1 MHLLK
6 EIEMRDI
13 KLKRIGDGVHVE
25 FYENGQMLGV
35 IDYSDKSMYYVDDA
49 VNNFH
54 SGLMSEELIKSYSIK
69 ENTNG

>member
-13 KLKRIGDGVHVE
+13 KLKRIGDSVHVE
-25 FYENGQMLGV
+25 FYEDEQLLGI
-35 IDYSDKSMYYVDDA
+35 IDYSDKSMHYVDDA

>member
-13 KLKRIGDGVHVE
+13 KLKRIGDSVHVE
-25 FYENGQMLGV
+25 FYEDGQMLGI
-35 IDYSDKSMYYVDDA
+35 IDYSDKSMHYVEDA

>member
-1 MHLLK
+1 MHLLQ

-13 KLKRIGDGVHVE
+13 KLKRIGDSVHVE
-25 FYENGQMLGV
+25 FYEDEQLLGI
-35 IDYSDKSMYYVDDA
+35 IDYSDKSMHYVDDA

>member
-13 KLKRIGDGVHVE
+13 KLKRIGDSVHVE
-25 FYENGQMLGV
+25 FYKDGQMLGI
-35 IDYSDKSMYYVDDA
+35 IDYSDKSMHYVDDA
-49 VNNFH
+49 VNNFR

>member
-1 MHLLK
+1 MHLLQ

-13 KLKRIGDGVHVE
+13 KLKRIGDSVHVE
-25 FYENGQMLGV
+25 FYEYGQMLGI
-35 IDYSDKSMYYVDDA
+35 IDYSDKSMHYVDDA

>member
-1 MHLLK
+1 MHLLQ

-13 KLKRIGDGVHVE
+13 KLKRIGDSVHVE
-25 FYENGQMLGV
+25 FYEDGQMLGI
-35 IDYSDKSMYYVDDA
+35 IDYSDKSMHYVDDA

>member
-13 KLKRIGDGVHVE
+13 KLKRIGDSVHVE
-25 FYENGQMLGV
+25 FYEDGQMLGI
-35 IDYSDKSMYYVDDA
+35 IDYSDKSMHYVDDA
-49 VNNFH
+49 VNNLR

>member
-1 MHLLK
+1 MHLLE

-13 KLKRIGDGVHVE
+13 KLKRIGDSVHVE

-49 VNNFH
+49 VNNFR

>member
-1 MHLLK
+1 MHLLQ

-13 KLKRIGDGVHVE
+13 KLKRIGDSVHVE
-25 FYENGQMLGV
+25 FYENGQMLGI
-35 IDYSDKSMYYVDDA
+35 IDYSDKSMHYVDDA

>member
-1 MHLLK
+1 MHLLE

-13 KLKRIGDGVHVE
+13 KLKRIGDSVHVE
-25 FYENGQMLGV
+25 FYENGQMLGI
-35 IDYSDKSMYYVDDA
+35 IDYSDKSMHYVDDA

>member
-13 KLKRIGDGVHVE
+13 KLKRIGDSVHVE
-25 FYENGQMLGV
+25 FYEDEQLLGI
-35 IDYSDKSMYYVDDA
+35 IDYSDKSMHYVDEA